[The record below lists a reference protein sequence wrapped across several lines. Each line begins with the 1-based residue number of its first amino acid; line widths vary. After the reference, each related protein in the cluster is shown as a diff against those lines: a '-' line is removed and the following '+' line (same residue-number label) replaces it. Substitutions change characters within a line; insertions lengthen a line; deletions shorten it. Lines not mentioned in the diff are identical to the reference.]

1 MWSAPGAEA
10 RRTLPVVR
18 CLGRGA
24 RPGGA
29 QPRGADREGRGRRRD
44 GARPGSVLVDG
55 RPRPGRGG
63 RDVCD
68 RGSDHVLP
76 GSQDLLMP
84 ASTAAEAQAL
94 PTLRALRGGAHAAR
108 ADLTLVPVRE
118 GAIAAAV
125 KPLGRAL
132 AATLERRAR
141 VTEFRGRPDEVLTH
155 QGDRGSV
162 ALVGLGTDPGSDA
175 WLRAGARGRR
185 EAERLGARR
194 VAAYL
199 GPRAVPDEA
208 IACLA
213 EGFSLAGYR
222 FDRYRSER
230 RGTRV
235 DSLTL
240 AGESM
245 PPPATTKK
253 LLHAATSI
261 ARGVF
266 GTRDLVNEPPSIA
279 TPTFIAGYAQQLADA
294 SPTLRAEV
302 WGPQRMAKEG
312 LTGLLAVSRGSAEE
326 PRLITLRHVPEGS
339 SRGRR
344 RIAVVG
350 KGITFD
356 SGGLSLKPAKS
367 METMKYDMAG
377 GAAALHVVSV
387 ANALGL
393 PVEVS
398 AYVPASENL
407 PGGRAQKPGDVIRY
421 ANGKTVEV
429 LNTDAEGRL
438 VLADALLLAART
450 RPDAIIDLAQLHG
463 GAAHAIGAHAGC
475 GRGKDQALVDQLLA
489 ASRATAEGL
498 WQLPLVREYRDDL
511 KSPVADLKN
520 VGGDA
525 STIIGALFLG
535 EFVDGIPWAHL
546 DIAGPAFADKE
557 LPLAPRGA
565 TGYGVRLL
573 VEYLRRL
580 TPEASQASRG

>member
-1 MWSAPGAEA
+1 
-10 RRTLPVVR
+10 
-18 CLGRGA
+18 
-24 RPGGA
+24 
-29 QPRGADREGRGRRRD
+29 
-44 GARPGSVLVDG
+44 
-55 RPRPGRGG
+55 
-63 RDVCD
+63 
-68 RGSDHVLP
+68 
-76 GSQDLLMP
+76 MP
-84 ASTAAEAQAL
+84 ASTAADAPAL
-94 PTLRALRGGAHAAR
+94 PTLRALRGGAESAR
-108 ADLTLVPVRE
+108 ADLTLVPVTE

-132 AATLERRAR
+132 ATMLERRAR
-141 VTEFRGRPDEVLTH
+141 ATEFRGRPDEVLTY
-155 QGDRGSV
+155 QGDRGSM
-162 ALVGLGTDPGSDA
+162 ALVGLGSDPGSDA

-194 VAAYL
+194 VAAYV

-208 IACLA
+208 IGCLA
-213 EGFSLAGYR
+213 QGFALAGYR

-230 RGTRV
+230 RAARV
-235 DSLTL
+235 ESLTIV
-240 AGESM
+240 GESM
-245 PPPATTKK
+245 PPAASTRT

-266 GTRDLVNEPPSIA
+266 GTRDLVNEPPSVA
-279 TPTFIAGYAQQLADA
+279 TPTFMAEYAQRLAAA

-302 WGPQRMAKEG
+302 WGPERMAKEG
-312 LTGLLAVSRGSAEE
+312 LTGVLAVSRGSAEE
-326 PRLITLRHVPEGS
+326 PRLITLRHVPEGP

-377 GAAALHVVSV
+377 GATALHVVSV

-393 PVEVS
+393 PIEVT

-407 PGGRAQKPGDVIRY
+407 PGGRAQKPGDIIRY

-438 VLADALLLAART
+438 VLADALLLAARA
-450 RPDAIIDLAQLHG
+450 RPDAIIDLATLTG
-463 GAAHAIGAHAGC
+463 GARIALGALYACVLGN
-475 GRGKDQALVDQLLA
+475 DQALVDQLLA
-489 ASRATAEGL
+489 AGRATAEGL

-511 KSPVADLKN
+511 KSSVADLKN

-580 TPEASQASRG
+580 APGTSQASRG